1 MYSHRRCSKG
11 TFHYKQGRHSKILS
25 MLRCSLNYEPA
36 TNIRICSSWR
46 LTTASLMIEK
56 RKISAY
62 SIFKTFFFGFKGYF
76 NFIIVEFWS
85 VVLLD
90 WTAIFWNTVLSYS
103 AAFSHSKP
111 IFNFQMVKHFLLL
124 VSCSRSTSCC
134 FECVCN
140 FVLTDCF
147 NFEVCQKIKMVSRFV
162 TLLLPVEIVK
172 LVWYFSICSEVC
184 SY

>member
-1 MYSHRRCSKG
+1 MYRYRRCSRG
-11 TFHYKQGRHSKILS
+11 TFHYKHGRRSKILS
-25 MLRCSLNYEPA
+25 MLRCSLNYEPT

-76 NFIIVEFWS
+76 NFIIVEFWL

-90 WTAIFWNTVLSYS
+90 WTAIFWNTVFSYG

-111 IFNFQMVKHFLLL
+111 IFNFQMVKHFLPL
-124 VSCSRSTSCC
+124 VSCSRSISCC

-140 FVLTDCF
+140 FILTDCF
-147 NFEVCQKIKMVSRFV
+147 NLKVCQKNKNGFTFCYIIITGRN
-162 TLLLPVEIVK
+162 
-172 LVWYFSICSEVC
+172 C
-184 SY
+184 